1 MTSEDTIVAIATPMG
16 RGGIGVV
23 RLSGAESLRIAEGM
37 LRAAR
42 SLEANRAVFGE
53 LMDKDGERLDEVV
66 ATYFRAPHSYT
77 RENVVEIAAHGS
89 PVLLEHA
96 VRLAIAAGA
105 RLAEPGEFTRRALM
119 NGRINL
125 TQAES
130 VRDLIASQT
139 MYQARVA
146 AEQLGGALSKRVA
159 PIKAKLLQLIARME
173 AGIDFA
179 DDDVDV
185 LPSGEIGAGVQ
196 ELKQALEAL
205 RSTYRVGRLVH
216 SGVTLAIIGRPNVGK
231 SSLFNRLVERERA
244 IVTEIPGT
252 TRDPIS
258 DTISLNG
265 VPLTLVDTAGIREVT
280 EADPVERIGI
290 DRSRE
295 AAADADAIVLVF
307 DASAGWTEEDQ
318 RILDGV
324 EGREPILVGNKAD
337 LGVGGMRGHSL
348 ATSAVTGLGMEEL
361 RQRIW
366 RRSAGHDGAE
376 FEQGGL
382 TSVRHESCVRASI
395 ESLERAEQGRHND
408 VPHEMLLI
416 DLYAALRALD
426 ELTGET
432 TPDDVLNLIFSSF
445 CIGK

>member
-1 MTSEDTIVAIATPMG
+1 MG

-77 RENVVEIAAHGS
+77 REDVVEIAAHGS

-295 AAADADAIVLVF
+295 AAADVDAIATYL
-307 DASAGWTEEDQ
+307 
-318 RILDGV
+318 L
-324 EGREPILVGNKAD
+324 
-337 LGVGGMRGHSL
+337 SL
-348 ATSAVTGLGMEEL
+348 
-361 RQRIW
+361 Q
-366 RRSAGHDGAE
+366 
-376 FEQGGL
+376 
-382 TSVRHESCVRASI
+382 
-395 ESLERAEQGRHND
+395 
-408 VPHEMLLI
+408 
-416 DLYAALRALD
+416 
-426 ELTGET
+426 
-432 TPDDVLNLIFSSF
+432 
-445 CIGK
+445 